1 LEKQIAMDVRKAHWL
16 TDADEAAVMTAKTLA
31 RKIDERIALAEASA
45 ESTLFEAGAPLP
57 LAEMGGGLTYDLAAL
72 SQMLDGLGLTP
83 RGRYQNSI
91 DAGLPEEDEL
101 ADLRII
107 SLDDGQA

>member
-31 RKIDERIALAEASA
+31 RKIDERIALAEATA
-45 ESTLFEAGAPLP
+45 EATLFESGPILP

-72 SQMLDGLGLTP
+72 SQMLDGLGLTV
-83 RGRYQNSI
+83 RGRFQNSI
-91 DAGLPEEDEL
+91 DPGPAEEDEL
-101 ADLRII
+101 GSLHII
-107 SLDDGQA
+107 SLDDGEA